1 MSDYWGEKLP
11 RQFKCIKYSLFH
23 SKNVKKTLLNHL
35 LKPHK
40 PITTQKRKKLLDILF
55 FIE

>member
-1 MSDYWGEKLP
+1 MKIVGKGFHGNLNVLN
-11 RQFKCIKYSLFH
+11 IALFH

-40 PITTQKRKKLLDILF
+40 PTTTQKRKKLLDILF